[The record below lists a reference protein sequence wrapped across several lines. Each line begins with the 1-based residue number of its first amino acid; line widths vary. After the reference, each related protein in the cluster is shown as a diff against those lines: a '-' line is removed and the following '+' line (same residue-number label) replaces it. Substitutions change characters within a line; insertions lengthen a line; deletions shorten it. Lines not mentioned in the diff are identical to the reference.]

1 MKLRL
6 LSNLLPNVR
15 INKKTVLKLSFLL
28 TRKEV
33 GRATNLYFEIF
44 RLMIFRWSWRSAKLA
59 PIAATNDKA
68 VFNFKAKKI
77 KLKNT
82 IKIQKQAIFT
92 KNKISFKLELT
103 GASSV

>member
-1 MKLRL
+1 M
-6 LSNLLPNVR
+6 
-15 INKKTVLKLSFLL
+15 L
-28 TRKEV
+28 TKKEV
-33 GRATNLYFEIF
+33 GSGTNLYFEIF
-44 RLMIFRWSWRSAKLA
+44 RLIIFRWSWRSVKLA